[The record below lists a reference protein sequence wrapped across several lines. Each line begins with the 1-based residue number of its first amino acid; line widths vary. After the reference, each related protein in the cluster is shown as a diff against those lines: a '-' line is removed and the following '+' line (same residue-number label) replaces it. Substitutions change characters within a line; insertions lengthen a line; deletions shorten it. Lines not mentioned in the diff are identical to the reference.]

1 MESTSEISPV
11 QFCIKMFLEGF
22 RPPPDETIDEWA
34 DKNREISSKS
44 SPEPGRWKTSRV
56 PYSREIMHELSPR
69 SHAESVVWMKGAQV
83 AATENGLNFILY
95 HIDRSPGPIMA
106 LYPTIDLA
114 KKYSRIRLQPAIDA
128 NESLQLKVKSSKSRD
143 SGNTILLKDFPGGTL
158 MITGANSAAGLRSSS
173 IRIGHFDEIDAYPEN
188 VDGEGDPLYLA
199 EKRAA
204 NFRRKKLFYT
214 STPTVKG
221 ISRIEKKFQ
230 ESDQRYYYV
239 PCPICRKP
247 QVIKWKNLRYKDDN
261 PETVF
266 LECEHCQANIQEY
279 HKTWMLENGRWIKH
293 NPKSKIPGFH
303 LSALYSP
310 LGWYG
315 WKEAVR
321 EHINSIGDP
330 LLRQVWVNTVLGEV
344 WDDEAES
351 TIDTHFLQSRCEKY
365 DAPVPS
371 GVVFLTAGGDV
382 QDDRIEVFIYG
393 WGARYECWL
402 VDQAVFFGSPDHEE
416 VWAEVDDYLQIRRMH
431 KSGVSVGI
439 AWTLIDSQ
447 GHSTDAVYAFCKK
460 RLHRKIFA
468 IKGLPGAGKAVVYS
482 VRKNKEKG
490 AYLVGVGTHQAKD
503 FLYAQLKI
511 KNPGPGYIHFPE
523 GVPAT
528 FFEQLTAEKKK
539 YKREG
544 GKQVSYYEL
553 PSGKRNEAL
562 DGFVYALA
570 ALKMSKVDLNLLA
583 SKGKVFTA
591 NYSRPVTNS
600 RQVVSNGVQI

>member
-1 MESTSEISPV
+1 
-11 QFCIKMFLEGF
+11 MFLEGF

-83 AATENGLNFILY
+83 AATENGLNFVLY

-158 MITGANSAAGLRSSS
+158 MITGANSAAGLRASS

-239 PCPICRKP
+239 PCPVCKKP
-247 QVIKWKNLRYKDDN
+247 QIIKWKNIRYKNDD
-261 PETVF
+261 PDTGF
-266 LECEHCQANIQEY
+266 LECEHCQAEIQEY

-315 WKEAVR
+315 WKEAIR

-344 WDDEAES
+344 WDDEAEA
-351 TIDTHFLQSRCEKY
+351 TIDTHFLQSRCERY
-365 DAPVPS
+365 DASVPS

-382 QDDRIEVFIYG
+382 QDDRIEMFTYG

-402 VDQAVFFGSPDHEE
+402 IDHAVFFGSPDHEE
-416 VWAEVDDYLQIRRMH
+416 VWNEVDDYLQIRRLH
-431 KSGVSVGI
+431 KTGASVGI
-439 AWTLIDSQ
+439 AWALIDSQ

-511 KNPGPGYIHFPE
+511 KTPGPGYIHFPE

-544 GKQVSYYEL
+544 GKQVSFYEL

-591 NYSRPVTNS
+591 NYSRPVVNS

>member
-1 MESTSEISPV
+1 
-11 QFCIKMFLEGF
+11 MFLEGF
-22 RPPPDETIDEWA
+22 RPPPNETIDEWA
-34 DKNREISSKS
+34 DKNRILSSKS
-44 SPEPGRWKTSRV
+44 SGEPGRWKTSRV
-56 PYSREIMHELSPR
+56 PYTREICHELSPQ
-69 SHAESVVWMKGAQV
+69 SHSDSVVWMKGAQV
-83 AATENGLNFILY
+83 AATETGMNFILY
-95 HIDRSPGPIMA
+95 TIDRSPGPIIA
-106 LYPTIDLA
+106 LYPTIDMG
-114 KKYSRIRLQPAIDA
+114 KKYSRIRLQPAIEA
-128 NESLQLKVKSSKSRD
+128 CKSLTTKIKDNRSRD
-143 SGNTILLKDFPGGTL
+143 SGNTILQKDFPGGTL
-158 MITGANSAAGLRSSS
+158 VITGANSASGLRSMSM
-173 IRIGHFDEIDAYPEN
+173 RFGHCDEIDAYPEN
-188 VDGEGDPLYLA
+188 VDGEGDPLYLL
-199 EKRAA
+199 EKRFA
-204 NFRRKKLFYT
+204 NFQRKKILYS
-214 STPTVKG
+214 STPTIKG
-221 ISRIEKKFQ
+221 ISRIGKKFR

-239 PCPICRKP
+239 PCPKCGKHQI
-247 QVIKWKNLRYKDDN
+247 IKWENIKYTNDD
-261 PETVF
+261 PDTVYLQCIHCDEKI
-266 LECEHCQANIQEY
+266 LEH
-279 HKTWMLENGRWIKH
+279 HKTWMLENGKWIRH
-293 NPKSKIPGFH
+293 NPKLKRPGFH

-310 LGWYG
+310 LGWYT
-315 WKEAVR
+315 WKQAVK
-321 EHINSIGDP
+321 EHIESIGDP
-330 LLRQVWVNTVLGEV
+330 LLRQVWINTVLGEE

-351 TIDTHFLQSRCEKY
+351 TIDTHFLQSRCERY

-402 VDQAVFFGSPDHEE
+402 IDSAVFFGSPDHEE

-439 AWTLIDSQ
+439 AWSLIDSQ

-468 IKGLPGAGKAVVYS
+468 IKGLSGAGKAVIYS

-490 AYLVGVGTHQAKD
+490 AYLVCIGTHQAKD

-511 KNPGPGYIHFPE
+511 KTPGPGYIHFPE
-523 GVPAT
+523 GVPAA

-544 GKQVSYYEL
+544 GKQVSFYDC
-553 PSGKRNEAL
+553 PPGKRNEAL
-562 DGFVYALA
+562 DGFVYALG